1 MIKKINI
8 NRINKITSY
17 CKKNKICKKTMNKDN
32 NKSRIKINTILIK
45 INICKK
51 IMINIKIII
60 ELITKQKRN
69 NVIKTSLKKILQI
82 IIVLHKNKV
91 YKDSKEQIY
100 CKTEIKNV
108 KDLVVYTNITK
119 KIEIYNKKGIKM
131 KKKVLHQEK
140 K

>member
-1 MIKKINI
+1 
-8 NRINKITSY
+8 
-17 CKKNKICKKTMNKDN
+17 MNNDN
-32 NKSRIKINTILIK
+32 NKSRIKINTIQMK

-51 IMINIKIII
+51 VMTNIKITI

-69 NVIKTSLKKILQI
+69 NIIKTSLKKILQI

-100 CKTEIKNV
+100 RKTEIKNV

-119 KIEIYNKKGIKM
+119 KSKYIIK
-131 KKKVLHQEK
+131 
-140 K
+140 

>member
-1 MIKKINI
+1 MIINISKQIRTVMVKKLNI

-17 CKKNKICKKTMNKDN
+17 SKKNKICKKTMNKDN

-69 NVIKTSLKKILQI
+69 NVIKTSLKKTLQI
-82 IIVLHKNKV
+82 IIVLHKNKI
-91 YKDSKEQIY
+91 YK
-100 CKTEIKNV
+100 N
-108 KDLVVYTNITK
+108 
-119 KIEIYNKKGIKM
+119 
-131 KKKVLHQEK
+131 
-140 K
+140 

>member
-1 MIKKINI
+1 
-8 NRINKITSY
+8 
-17 CKKNKICKKTMNKDN
+17 MNKDN
-32 NKSRIKINTILIK
+32 NKYRIKINTIWMK
-45 INICKK
+45 INICRK

-60 ELITKQKRN
+60 ELITKQKKN

-91 YKDSKEQIY
+91 YKDSKEQTY

-119 KIEIYNKKGIKM
+119 KIEIYNNKEIKM